1 MTLMLRKMMMSEVL
15 GRIGKRVYVLTDD
28 GMVLSDGVTVG
39 PLDEFM
45 KFLGGYLEPVDSET
59 T

>member
-1 MTLMLRKMMMSEVL
+1 MSKVL

-28 GMVLSDGVTVG
+28 GMVLSEDGVTVG

-45 KFLGGYLEPVDSET
+45 KFLGGYLEPVDPENT
-59 T
+59 

>member
-1 MTLMLRKMMMSEVL
+1 MLRKMTMSEVL

>member
-1 MTLMLRKMMMSEVL
+1 MSEVL

-39 PLDEFM
+39 PFDEFM